1 MTRYGISLS
10 EEAELDLQEYIDYII
25 QDCKAPLTALRHYED
40 LFNVLRSLEYLPE
53 RYVIQKSASF
63 LRYGPNARRVNFKKM
78 AIIYTVHGDVVY
90 IHRILPSSLIT
101 NRDDQLLSCC
111 LDKSGK
117 VYFRFVN
124 CSLHFFG
131 CLVHKHSNSC
141 VTTIILAALFH
152 FKPARTISSFNRIAS
167 YQHFNKRVFDS
178 LRVFVVFH

>member
-1 MTRYGISLS
+1 MTRYGIFLS

-53 RYVIQKSASF
+53 RYVIQKSTSF

-101 NRDDQLLSCC
+101 NRDD
-111 LDKSGK
+111 
-117 VYFRFVN
+117 
-124 CSLHFFG
+124 
-131 CLVHKHSNSC
+131 
-141 VTTIILAALFH
+141 
-152 FKPARTISSFNRIAS
+152 
-167 YQHFNKRVFDS
+167 
-178 LRVFVVFH
+178 